1 MGIPAQHSWCFRNAL
16 VRASYKWMNISLT
29 TEFVERFFRNLITG
43 KKNEFQAF
51 TVKSIISGLVE
62 IGIII
67 RSNCRRN
74 GWWEILSE

>member
-1 MGIPAQHSWCFRNAL
+1 MGIPAQHSWYFRNAL

-29 TEFVERFFRNLITG
+29 TEFVERFFRNVITG
-43 KKNEFQAF
+43 EKNEFQAF

-62 IGIII
+62 KGIII

>member
-29 TEFVERFFRNLITG
+29 TEFVERFFRNIITG
-43 KKNEFQAF
+43 EKNEFQAF

-62 IGIII
+62 KGIII
-67 RSNCRRN
+67 RSNGRRN
-74 GWWEILSE
+74 GWWEILSK